1 MKRTTTDRR
10 RSRHVRAA
18 ALAAATAAAALV
30 AGSTTATA
38 SAAAPSATASA
49 SAGAEVAPAG
59 KAVEEERIATTTLG
73 DDYKLALTA
82 LRDTGDPYAASVR
95 LTVYGHTSGAW
106 KETDRVTIGETGGWF
121 WYPLTGN
128 GAVCR
133 FTAGS
138 TNPAPIE
145 VSLTVTP
152 SIGCSPTEHFT
163 LKDGR
168 VYGQP

>member
-1 MKRTTTDRR
+1 MKTTALTFA
-10 RSRHVRAA
+10 VAA
-18 ALAAATAAAALV
+18 AAATTLASAPAATAAPPEKKAE
-30 AGSTTATA
+30 TKQIA
-38 SAAAPSATASA
+38 S
-49 SAGAEVAPAG
+49 
-59 KAVEEERIATTTLG
+59 TTLG
-73 DDYKLALTA
+73 DDYKLTLTA

-106 KETDRVTIGETGGWF
+106 KETDRVTVGEVGGWF
-121 WYPLTGN
+121 WYPLTGK

-152 SIGCSPTEHFT
+152 SIGCSPTDHFT

-168 VYGQP
+168 VYGDS